1 MIMKKRYLILT
12 IGILFILV
20 LVILMGI
27 KKQRVSYEQQIL
39 PVLDTPGK
47 SPLVSRIQT
56 LTTRGGR
63 VDWSPKGDLIAF
75 DRLGE
80 DGYYDVWLMELD
92 GNEQRCLTCDKA
104 QLPQKHNGNPVWSPD
119 GKYLVFQSVD
129 PNLKGLPFIL
139 SEQEKLLTGPGV
151 GINNNIWLMTKNGDQ
166 FWQLTHIADKMG
178 LLHPH
183 FSHDGKKLLWAE
195 RVSSEPKPQGQW
207 VIKIAD
213 LEFQHTFVGPDF
225 WYLANIQSFQPVNMR
240 FYETHGFTPD
250 NQKVIFS
257 ATPDGLF
264 NHLEIYLYDLKTE
277 ELKQLTGP
285 DEQWD
290 EHAQLSP
297 DGKKIVWMS
306 SRGIEQELKQDKGI
320 TEFWLM
326 NADGSGKQRLT
337 YFNDSTAS
345 EYLPIEGGIVSK
357 DNSWSL
363 DGKKIVAYISK
374 GTAELKDRPE
384 LIVLIELE

>member
-1 MIMKKRYLILT
+1 MKKKYFLLSAVFLIL
-12 IGILFILV
+12 
-20 LVILMGI
+20 
-27 KKQRVSYEQQIL
+27 
-39 PVLDTPGK
+39 
-47 SPLVSRIQT
+47 
-56 LTTRGGR
+56 LTTAVVRQREKIVPLQELPLLNTAGKNALVKNIKTITKQGGR
-63 VDWSPKGDLIAF
+63 VDWSPNGSLIAF

-80 DGYYDVWLMELD
+80 DGYYDVWLMRPD
-92 GNEQRCLTCDKA
+92 GSEQRCLTCDKA

-183 FSHDGKKLLWAE
+183 FSHDGKKLLWSE
-195 RVSSEPKPQGQW
+195 RVSNEPKPQGQW

-225 WYLANIQSFQPVNMR
+225 WYLANIQTFQPVNMR

-297 DGKKIVWMS
+297 DGTKIVWMS
-306 SRGIEQELKQDKGI
+306 SRDIEQELKQDKGM

-326 NADGSGKQRLT
+326 NTDGSNKQRLT
-337 YFNDSTAS
+337 YFNDPTAP
-345 EYLPIEGGIVSK
+345 EHIFLEGGIVSK
-357 DNSWSL
+357 DNNWSP